1 MKTDFSQT
9 RHATETRHATSLR
22 IGKRLALFFTL
33 LSATPL
39 WAQLVEQPPYTNTD
53 IPQYVQ
59 YLNLTDSFPNL
70 RFNIMGEYSTIVFE
84 QDTVDYVS
92 MRLNSWDDTNHVH
105 SWINLNPGS
114 WPLLT
119 IFARGQDVIQIH
131 SRHKDLYIYAQYS
144 NHIYIHSSCDSVLRY
159 DNINIQADDHCI
171 VEFINPI
178 SVANKISLLAQNSAI
193 IRYFQY
199 TCKTY
204 EECTRDFG
212 SIQGFLR
219 NGENVWQSL
228 KGYHIETNSSKRS
241 HPTKMGWYNASDR
254 FHINLYGG
262 WDTYILRGGRETV
275 PAKLALGNYQA
286 EMTYDLVAKTHF
298 AFGIGLGYSHS
309 NFALRDPYVRYYETL
324 PFYDEE
330 TGRLMWYY
338 PNYDL
343 LSEEI
348 PFGEEQYWHSQ
359 FILRQL
365 TLPIH
370 FSYYCN
376 KDHTKGLH
384 FGADLVFGLLRKGN
398 VHQRYG
404 KSLGTGTDEYTGDPY
419 ETFLNYSKYDYFEFD
434 PQIDI
439 RISAGWGPWNLFAQY
454 GLMRLVPCWGK
465 NSLAFGLKISL

>member
-1 MKTDFSQT
+1 MKTAFSQT
-9 RHATETRHATSLR
+9 RHATSLPQNTQ
-22 IGKRLALFFTL
+22 IMKRLALFFAL

-39 WAQLVEQPPYTNTD
+39 WAQLVEQPPYTKAD

-70 RFNIMGEYSTIVFE
+70 RFIIMGEYSTIVFE

-92 MRLNSWDDTNHVH
+92 LRLNSWDDTNRVH

-193 IRYFQY
+193 IRYFRY

-204 EECTRDFG
+204 EECTKDYG
-212 SIQGFLR
+212 TIDGFSR
-219 NGENVWQSL
+219 NGENVWKHGWKS
-228 KGYHIETNSSKRS
+228 GHVETNFPQHS
-241 HPTKMGWYNASDR
+241 HTTQKNKYSASDR
-254 FHINLYGG
+254 FHIDLYGG
-262 WDTYILRGGRETV
+262 WDTYILRGDHENV
-275 PAKLALGNYQA
+275 PAKLALGNFQA
-286 EMTYDLVAKTHF
+286 EMTYDLVTRPHF
-298 AFGIGLGYSHS
+298 TFGLGLGYSHS
-309 NFALRDPYVRYYETL
+309 NFALRDPYVRYSEYL
-324 PFYDEE
+324 PVYDEV
-330 TGRLMWYY
+330 TRRVMGYAD
-338 PNYDL
+338 NYDL

-359 FILRQL
+359 LILRQL

-384 FGADLVFGLLRKGN
+384 FGTDLVFGLLRKGN

-404 KSLGTGTDEYTGDPY
+404 ESLGTDTDEYTGTPY
-419 ETFLNYSKYDYFEFD
+419 ETFLNCSRYDHYECD

-439 RISAGWGPWNLFAQY
+439 RLSAGWGPWNLFAQY
-454 GLMRLVPCWGK
+454 GLMRLVPGWGK
-465 NSLAFGLKISL
+465 NSLAFGLKVSL

>member
-1 MKTDFSQT
+1 MKTAFSQT
-9 RHATETRHATSLR
+9 RHATSLPQNTQ
-22 IGKRLALFFTL
+22 IMKRLALFFAL

-39 WAQLVEQPPYTNTD
+39 WAQLVEQPPYTKAD

-70 RFNIMGEYSTIVFE
+70 RFIIMGEYSTIVFE

-92 MRLNSWDDTNHVH
+92 LRLNSWDDTNRVH

-193 IRYFQY
+193 IRYFRY

-204 EECTRDFG
+204 EECTKDYG
-212 SIQGFLR
+212 TIDGFSR
-219 NGENVWQSL
+219 NGENVWKHGWKS
-228 KGYHIETNSSKRS
+228 GHVETNFPQHS
-241 HPTKMGWYNASDR
+241 HTTQKNKYSASDR
-254 FHINLYGG
+254 FHIDLYGG
-262 WDTYILRGGRETV
+262 WDTYILRGDHENV
-275 PAKLALGNYQA
+275 PAKLALGNFQA
-286 EMTYDLVAKTHF
+286 EMTYDLVTRPHF
-298 AFGIGLGYSHS
+298 TFGLGLGYSHS
-309 NFALRDPYVRYYETL
+309 NFALHAPYVRYSEYL
-324 PFYDEE
+324 PVYDEV
-330 TGRLMWYY
+330 TRRVMGYAG
-338 PNYDL
+338 NYDL

-359 FILRQL
+359 LILRQL

-384 FGADLVFGLLRKGN
+384 FGTDLVFGLLRKGN

-404 KSLGTGTDEYTGDPY
+404 ESLGTDTDEYTGTPY
-419 ETFLNYSKYDYFEFD
+419 ETFLNCSRYDHYECD

-439 RISAGWGPWNLFAQY
+439 RLSAGWGPWNLFAQY
-454 GLMRLVPCWGK
+454 GLMRLVPGWGK
-465 NSLAFGLKISL
+465 NSLAFGLKVSL

>member
-1 MKTDFSQT
+1 MKTAFSQT
-9 RHATETRHATSLR
+9 RHATSLPQNTQ
-22 IGKRLALFFTL
+22 IMKRLALFFAL

-39 WAQLVEQPPYTNTD
+39 WAQLVEQPPYTKAD

-70 RFNIMGEYSTIVFE
+70 RFIIMGEYSTIVFE

-92 MRLNSWDDTNHVH
+92 LRLNSWDDTNRVH

-193 IRYFQY
+193 IRYFRY

-204 EECTRDFG
+204 EECTKDYGTIDVF
-212 SIQGFLR
+212 SR
-219 NGENVWQSL
+219 NGENVWKHGWKS
-228 KGYHIETNSSKRS
+228 GHVETNFPQHS
-241 HPTKMGWYNASDR
+241 HTTQKNKYSASDR
-254 FHINLYGG
+254 FHIDLYGG
-262 WDTYILRGGRETV
+262 WDTYILRGDHENV
-275 PAKLALGNYQA
+275 PAKLALGNFQA
-286 EMTYDLVAKTHF
+286 EMTYDLVTRPHF
-298 AFGIGLGYSHS
+298 TFGLGLGYSHS
-309 NFALRDPYVRYYETL
+309 NFALRDPYVRYSEYL
-324 PFYDEE
+324 PVYDEV
-330 TGRLMWYY
+330 TRRVMGYAG
-338 PNYDL
+338 NYDL

-359 FILRQL
+359 LILRQL

-384 FGADLVFGLLRKGN
+384 FGTDLVFGLLRKGN

-404 KSLGTGTDEYTGDPY
+404 ESLGTDTDEYTGTPY
-419 ETFLNYSKYDYFEFD
+419 ETFLNCSRYDHYECD

-439 RISAGWGPWNLFAQY
+439 RLSAGWGPWNLFAQY
-454 GLMRLVPCWGK
+454 GLMRLVPGWGK
-465 NSLAFGLKISL
+465 NSLAFGLKVSL

>member
-92 MRLNSWDDTNHVH
+92 MRLNSWDDTNHVQA
-105 SWINLNPGS
+105 WLNLNPGS
-114 WPLLT
+114 WPSLT

>member
-1 MKTDFSQT
+1 MKTAFSQT
-9 RHATETRHATSLR
+9 RHATSLPQNTQ
-22 IGKRLALFFTL
+22 IMKRLALFFAL
-33 LSATPL
+33 LSTTPL
-39 WAQLVEQPPYTNTD
+39 WAQLVEQPPYTNAD

-70 RFNIMGEYSTIVFE
+70 RFNIRGEYSTIVFE

-92 MRLNSWDDTNHVH
+92 LRLNSWDDTNRVH

-114 WPLLT
+114 WPSLT

-262 WDTYILRGGRETV
+262 WDTYILRGGQETV

-330 TGRLMWYY
+330 TGRLMWYN

-419 ETFLNYSKYDYFEFD
+419 ETFLNYSKYDYFECD

-439 RISAGWGPWNLFAQY
+439 RLSAGWGPWNLFAQY
-454 GLMRLVPCWGK
+454 GLMRLVPSWGK
-465 NSLAFGLKISL
+465 NSLAFGLKVSL

>member
-1 MKTDFSQT
+1 MKTAFSQT
-9 RHATETRHATSLR
+9 RHATSLPQNTQ
-22 IGKRLALFFTL
+22 IMKRLALFFAL

-39 WAQLVEQPPYTNTD
+39 WAQLVEQPPYTKAD

-70 RFNIMGEYSTIVFE
+70 RFIIMGEYSTIVFE

-92 MRLNSWDDTNHVH
+92 LRLNSWDDTNRVH

-193 IRYFQY
+193 IRYFRY

-204 EECTRDFG
+204 EECTKDYG
-212 SIQGFLR
+212 TIDGFSR
-219 NGENVWQSL
+219 NGENVWKHGWKS
-228 KGYHIETNSSKRS
+228 GHVETNFPQHS
-241 HPTKMGWYNASDR
+241 HTTQKNKYSASDR
-254 FHINLYGG
+254 FHIDLYGG
-262 WDTYILRGGRETV
+262 WDTYILRGDHENV
-275 PAKLALGNYQA
+275 PAKLALGNFQA
-286 EMTYDLVAKTHF
+286 EMTYDLVTRPHF
-298 AFGIGLGYSHS
+298 TFGLGLGYSHS
-309 NFALRDPYVRYYETL
+309 NFALRDPYVRYSEYL
-324 PFYDEE
+324 PVYDEV
-330 TGRLMWYY
+330 TRRVMGYAG
-338 PNYDL
+338 NYDL

-359 FILRQL
+359 LILRQL

-384 FGADLVFGLLRKGN
+384 FGTDLVFGLLRKGN

-404 KSLGTGTDEYTGDPY
+404 ESLGTDTDEYTGTPY
-419 ETFLNYSKYDYFEFD
+419 ETFLNCSRYDHYECD

-439 RISAGWGPWNLFAQY
+439 RLSAGWGPWNLFAQY
-454 GLMRLVPCWGK
+454 GLMRLVPGWGK
-465 NSLAFGLKISL
+465 NSLAFGLKVSL